1 MNIKRSILCSFFAMV
16 SLVVFCQNE
25 ESSIKEK
32 GCSDSIVFVIT
43 NKICDSLQNRLCV
56 FKNYI
61 DFGNSLRCYLLD
73 SSKTVSNCH
82 QINGIENLNEIL
94 NCDKDIL
101 LFIHGDGKTTND
113 AVIRGLA
120 IQNLYDVKVIVFSWP
135 SKMKNENGIKN
146 FKNSK
151 KNIELGI
158 GKFKEMLLQI
168 QELKKK
174 RDFQTAK
181 IHISLFMHSLGN
193 YYMERLV
200 KDSLLGDLD
209 DNLFDN
215 IILNAAAV
223 NEKEHSKWINKLHIQ
238 KRIYITSNKQDF
250 NLNGVRIFTKS
261 RKQLG
266 ERLKLP
272 ISENANYIN
281 FTKAIGFMFP
291 THLTHTYFLGGITK
305 EKENVNQF
313 YFNLFHGE
321 KIELNDSTSFI
332 RRNDGL
338 GYNILPN

>member
-1 MNIKRSILCSFFAMV
+1 MI

-25 ESSIKEK
+25 EASLKKK

-43 NKICDSLQNRLCV
+43 NKLCDSLQNKLCD
-56 FKNYI
+56 FKNYTDLI
-61 DFGNSLRCYLLD
+61 NPLKYYVFESLNSI
-73 SSKTVSNCH
+73 SNCQ
-82 QINGIENLNEIL
+82 QIDGIENLNEIL

-113 AVIRGLA
+113 AVIRGLT
-120 IQNLYDVKVIVFSWP
+120 IQNLYDVKVIIFSWP
-135 SKMKNENGIKN
+135 SKMEKENGIKN

-158 GKFKEMLLQI
+158 GKFKEMLSQI
-168 QELKKK
+168 QELKKM
-174 RDFQTAK
+174 RDLQTKK

-193 YYMERLV
+193 YYMERIV
-200 KDSLLGDLD
+200 KDSLLNGLQDE
-209 DNLFDN
+209 LFDN
-215 IILNAAAV
+215 IIFNAAAV
-223 NEKEHSKWINKLHIQ
+223 SQKEHSKWMDKLHIQ

-272 ISENANYIN
+272 LSENANYIN

-291 THLTHTYFLGGITK
+291 THLTHTYFLGRITK
-305 EKENVNQF
+305 EKENVHQF

-332 RRNDGL
+332 RRKDGL